1 MNQFDTIIIR
11 FGELYTKGKNKK
23 DFVNRL
29 FHNMKNNLDNEGIKF
44 IKAHDHIYLELEENV
59 DKENLIS
66 QLKNISGIYS
76 FSLANK
82 IDATEENIIESSFK
96 LLMNASKQNTFKVYT
111 RRIDKTFP
119 INSDSINR
127 LVASKILKNSHYK
140 VDVHHPDYLLSI
152 EIRPHFAYIFLE
164 TIKGLGGYPSNT
176 MGGALMLISGG
187 IDSPV
192 AASLLLKRGVHL
204 EYLHF
209 ASPPY
214 TNVAV
219 IDKVKD
225 LLNVISINQNHVYLH
240 IVPFTKLQEEIYR
253 HVDESYAITIMRRMM
268 IRIAC
273 KVVKNRHL
281 LAIAT
286 GESIG
291 QVASQTLESMKV
303 ISSVAD
309 EVIIRPLATYDKV
322 EVIKISKEI
331 NTYDISIRPYED
343 CCTIFT
349 PKQPKTKPH
358 LDKVLAFENKFDYAS
373 LVDECVKNIETIR
386 LK

>member
-29 FHNMKNNLDNEGIKF
+29 FYNMKNNLDNEGIKF

-225 LLNVISINQNHVYLH
+225 LLNVISSNQNHVYLH

-281 LAIAT
+281 LALAT

>member
-29 FHNMKNNLDNEGIKF
+29 FYNMKNNLDNEGIKF

-214 TNVAV
+214 TSVAV

-225 LLNVISINQNHVYLH
+225 LLNVISSNQNHVYLH

-253 HVDESYAITIMRRMM
+253 HIDESYAITIMRRMM

-291 QVASQTLESMKV
+291 QVASQTLESMRV

-373 LVDECVKNIETIR
+373 LLDECVKNIETIR

>member
-29 FHNMKNNLDNEGIKF
+29 FYNMKNNLDNEGIKF

-96 LLMNASKQNTFKVYT
+96 LLMNASKQNTFKVYA

-225 LLNVISINQNHVYLH
+225 LLNVISTNQNHVYLH

-291 QVASQTLESMKV
+291 QVASQTLESMRV

-358 LDKVLAFENKFDYAS
+358 LDKVLAFENKFDYVS

>member
-1 MNQFDTIIIR
+1 MKQFDTIIIR

-29 FHNMKNNLDNEGIKF
+29 FYNIKNNVSNEGIEF
-44 IKAHDHIYLELEENV
+44 IKAHDHIYLEIKEEI
-59 DKENLIS
+59 DEESLIA

-76 FSLANK
+76 FSLAYKVN
-82 IDATEENIIESSFK
+82 ANEEEIIQKSYEILK
-96 LLMNASKQNTFKVYT
+96 EAPTLKTFKVYT
-111 RRIDKTFP
+111 RRIDKSFP
-119 INSDSINR
+119 LHSDYINR
-127 LVASKILKNSHYK
+127 KVASKILKNSAYK
-140 VDVHHPDYLLSI
+140 VDVHEPDYLLSI
-152 EIRPHFAYIFLE
+152 EIRPHFAYIFLK
-164 TIKGLGGYPSNT
+164 TLKGLGGYPSNT
-176 MGGALMLISGG
+176 MGGALMLISVG
-187 IDSPV
+187 IVSPV

-225 LLNVISINQNHVYLH
+225 LLNVISSNQNHVYLH

-358 LDKVLAFENKFDYAS
+358 LDKVLAFETKFDYAS

>member
-11 FGELYTKGKNKK
+11 FGELYSKGKNKK

-29 FHNMKNNLDNEGIKF
+29 FYNMKNNLDNEGIKF
-44 IKAHDHIYLELEENV
+44 IKAHDHIYLELEESV

-192 AASLLLKRGVHL
+192 ASSLLLKRGVHL

-214 TNVAV
+214 TSVAV

-225 LLNVISINQNHVYLH
+225 LLNVISSNQNHVYLH

>member
-29 FHNMKNNLDNEGIKF
+29 FYNIKNNLDNEGIKF

-59 DKENLIS
+59 DKENLIN

-82 IDATEENIIESSFK
+82 IVATEENIVESSFK
-96 LLMNASKQNTFKVYT
+96 LLMNAYKQNTFKVYT

-119 INSDSINR
+119 IHSDSFNR

-164 TIKGLGGYPSNT
+164 TIKGLGGYPSST

-225 LLNVISINQNHVYLH
+225 LLNVISTNQNHVYLH

-268 IRIAC
+268 MRIAC

-281 LAIAT
+281 LALAT

-358 LDKVLAFENKFDYAS
+358 LDKVLAFETKFDYAS
-373 LVDECVKNIETIR
+373 LVDECVTNIETIK

>member
-11 FGELYTKGKNKK
+11 FGELYTKGKNKR

-29 FHNMKNNLDNEGIKF
+29 FYNMKNNLDNEGIKF

-214 TNVAV
+214 TSVAV

-225 LLNVISINQNHVYLH
+225 LLNVISANQNHVYLH

-386 LK
+386 IK

>member
-29 FHNMKNNLDNEGIKF
+29 FYNMKNNLDNEGIKF

-225 LLNVISINQNHVYLH
+225 LLNVISTNQNHVYLH

>member
-214 TNVAV
+214 TSVAV

-225 LLNVISINQNHVYLH
+225 LLNVISTNQNHVYLH

-273 KVVKNRHL
+273 RVVKNRHL

-358 LDKVLAFENKFDYAS
+358 LDKVLAFENKFDYVS

>member
-29 FHNMKNNLDNEGIKF
+29 FYNMKNNLDNEGIKF

-225 LLNVISINQNHVYLH
+225 LLNVISSNQNHVYLH

-291 QVASQTLESMKV
+291 QVASQTLESMRV
-303 ISSVAD
+303 ISGVAD

>member
-29 FHNMKNNLDNEGIKF
+29 FYNMKNNLDNEGIKF

-82 IDATEENIIESSFK
+82 ITATEENIIESSFK

-140 VDVHHPDYLLSI
+140 VDVHQPDYLLSI

-219 IDKVKD
+219 IDKAKD
-225 LLNVISINQNHVYLH
+225 LLNVISSNQNHVYLH

-291 QVASQTLESMKV
+291 QVASQTLESMRV

-373 LVDECVKNIETIR
+373 LLDECVKNIETIR

>member
-29 FHNMKNNLDNEGIKF
+29 FYNMKNNLDNEGIKF

-225 LLNVISINQNHVYLH
+225 LLNVISSNQNHVYLH

-253 HVDESYAITIMRRMM
+253 HVNESYAITIMRRMM

-281 LAIAT
+281 LATAT

-291 QVASQTLESMKV
+291 QVASQTLESMRV
-303 ISSVAD
+303 ISGVAD

>member
-1 MNQFDTIIIR
+1 MKQFDTIIIR

-29 FHNMKNNLDNEGIKF
+29 FYNIKNNISYEGIEF
-44 IKAHDHIYLELEENV
+44 IKAHDHIYLEIKQDIDE
-59 DKENLIS
+59 KNLID
-66 QLKNISGIYS
+66 QLKNIPGIYS
-76 FSLANK
+76 FSLAYK
-82 IDATEENIIESSFK
+82 VKASEEDIIERSYEILKESPT
-96 LLMNASKQNTFKVYT
+96 MHTFKVYA
-111 RRIDKTFP
+111 RRIDKSFP
-119 INSDSINR
+119 IHSDNINR
-127 LVASKILKNSHYK
+127 LVATKILKNSDYK

-152 EIRPHFAYIFLE
+152 EIRPHFAYIFLR

-176 MGGALMLISGG
+176 MGGVLMLISGG

-225 LLNVISINQNHVYLH
+225 LLNVISAQQSHVYLH
-240 IVPFTKLQEEIYR
+240 VVPFTKLQEEIYR

-273 KVVKNRHL
+273 KVAKKRHL

-303 ISSVAD
+303 ISDVAD
-309 EVIIRPLATYDKV
+309 EVILRPLATYDKV
-322 EVIKISKEI
+322 EIIKISKEI

-358 LDKVLAFENKFDYAS
+358 LDKVLAFESKFDFSS
-373 LVDECVKNIETIR
+373 LVDECVNNVETIK

>member
-29 FHNMKNNLDNEGIKF
+29 FYNMKNNLDNEGIKF

-214 TNVAV
+214 TSVAV

-225 LLNVISINQNHVYLH
+225 LLNVISSNQNHVYLH